1 MKLKEL
7 GTIAV
12 GMFVILAMGMG
23 DAPKPEAVQAFAV
36 IEEVKEEPVKENTV
50 KEKELTVQD
59 QIVMACEEA
68 GVNPEIAVAIS
79 RVETGHFASK
89 AFTRLH
95 NVGGLSVNEE
105 PIAYESLEEGIAAF
119 VDCLA
124 WYKEDG
130 LCTVEEIGK
139 RWCPDNYEAW
149 VSLVKKI
156 MEEGYV

>member
-1 MKLKEL
+1 MKVKEL

-36 IEEVKEEPVKENTV
+36 IEEVKEEPVKE
-50 KEKELTVQD
+50 KELTVQD
-59 QIVMACEEA
+59 QIVLECEEA
-68 GVNPEIAVAIS
+68 GVNPEIAVAIA

-89 AFTRLH
+89 AFTKLH

-105 PIAYESLEEGIAAF
+105 PIAYESLEEGSAAF

-124 WYKEDG
+124 WYKEYG

>member
-1 MKLKEL
+1 MKIKEL

-12 GMFVILAMGMG
+12 GMLVILAMGMG
-23 DAPKPEAVQAFAV
+23 DAPEPEAATAFTV
-36 IEEVKEEPVKENTV
+36 IEEVKEVDKEPV
-50 KEKELTVQD
+50 KELTVQD

-68 GVNPEIAVAIS
+68 GVNPEIAVAIA

-89 AFTRLH
+89 AFTKLH

-119 VDCLA
+119 VNCLA
-124 WYKEDG
+124 WYQEDG
-130 LCTVEEIGK
+130 LVTVDEIGR

>member
-1 MKLKEL
+1 MKVKEL

-36 IEEVKEEPVKENTV
+36 IEEVNEEPV

-59 QIVMACEEA
+59 QIVLACEEA
-68 GVNPEIAVAIS
+68 GVNPEIAVAIA

-89 AFTRLH
+89 AFTKLH
-95 NVGGLSVNEE
+95 NVGGLSINEE

-119 VDCLA
+119 VDCLS

-130 LCTVEEIGK
+130 LCTVDEIGK

>member
-1 MKLKEL
+1 MKVKEL

-36 IEEVKEEPVKENTV
+36 IEEVEEEPV

-59 QIVMACEEA
+59 KIVLECEEA
-68 GVNPEIAVAIS
+68 GVNPEIAVAIA

-89 AFTRLH
+89 AFTKLH

>member
-1 MKLKEL
+1 MKVKEL

-23 DAPKPEAVQAFAV
+23 DAPKPEAVTAFTV
-36 IEEVKEEPVKENTV
+36 IEEVKEVEEEPV
-50 KEKELTVQD
+50 KELTVQD
-59 QIVMACEEA
+59 QIMMACEEA
-68 GVNPEIAVAIS
+68 GVNPEIAVAIA

-89 AFTRLH
+89 AFTKLH
-95 NVGGLSVNEE
+95 NVGGLSVSEE
-105 PIAYESLEEGIAAF
+105 PIAYESLEDGIAAF
-119 VDCLA
+119 VNCLA
-124 WYKEDG
+124 WYQEDG
-130 LCTVEEIGK
+130 LVTVEEIGK

>member
-12 GMFVILAMGMG
+12 GMLVILAMGMG
-23 DAPKPEAVQAFAV
+23 DAPEPEAATAFTV
-36 IEEVKEEPVKENTV
+36 IEEVKEVDEEPV
-50 KEKELTVQD
+50 KELTVQD
-59 QIVMACEEA
+59 QIVIACEEA
-68 GVNPEIAVAIS
+68 GVNPEIAVAIA

-89 AFTRLH
+89 AFTKLH

-119 VDCLA
+119 VNCLA

-149 VSLVKKI
+149 VSLVNKI

>member
-36 IEEVKEEPVKENTV
+36 IEEVKEEPVKE
-50 KEKELTVQD
+50 KELTVQYK
-59 QIVMACEEA
+59 IVLACEEA
-68 GVNPEIAVAIS
+68 GVNPEIAVAIA

-89 AFTRLH
+89 AFTKLH

>member
-1 MKLKEL
+1 MKIKEL

-12 GMFVILAMGMG
+12 GMLVILAMGMG
-23 DAPKPEAVQAFAV
+23 DAPEPEAATAFTV
-36 IEEVKEEPVKENTV
+36 IEEVKAVEEEPV
-50 KEKELTVQD
+50 KELTVQD

-68 GVNPEIAVAIS
+68 GVNPEIAVAIA

-89 AFTRLH
+89 AFTKLH

-156 MEEGYV
+156 MEEGNV

>member
-1 MKLKEL
+1 MKVKEL
-7 GTIAV
+7 GTIAI

-23 DAPKPEAVQAFAV
+23 DAPKPEAVQAFTV
-36 IEEVKEEPVKENTV
+36 IEEVNEEPV

-59 QIVMACEEA
+59 RIVLACEEA
-68 GVNPEIAVAIS
+68 GVNPEIAVAIA

-89 AFTRLH
+89 AFTKLH

-105 PIAYESLEEGIAAF
+105 PISYESLEDGIAAF

-130 LCTVEEIGK
+130 LSTVEEIGK

>member
-1 MKLKEL
+1 MKVKEL

-23 DAPKPEAVQAFAV
+23 DAPKPEAVQAFTV
-36 IEEVKEEPVKENTV
+36 IEEVKEEPVKE
-50 KEKELTVQD
+50 KELTVQD
-59 QIVMACEEA
+59 KIVLACEEA
-68 GVNPEIAVAIS
+68 GVNPEIAVAIA

-89 AFTRLH
+89 SFTKLN

-105 PIAYESLEEGIAAF
+105 PIAYESLEDGIAAF

-124 WYKEDG
+124 LYQEDG
-130 LCTVEEIGK
+130 FCTVEEIGK

>member
-1 MKLKEL
+1 MKIKEL

-12 GMFVILAMGMG
+12 GMLVILAMGMG
-23 DAPKPEAVQAFAV
+23 DAPEPEAVEAFTV
-36 IEEVKEEPVKENTV
+36 IEEVKEIDEEPV
-50 KEKELTVQD
+50 KELTVQD

-68 GVNPEIAVAIS
+68 GVNPEIAVAIA

-89 AFTRLH
+89 AFTKLH

-105 PIAYESLEEGIAAF
+105 PIAYESLEDGIAAF

-124 WYKEDG
+124 WYQEDG
-130 LCTVEEIGK
+130 LCTVDEIGK

>member
-1 MKLKEL
+1 MKVKEL
-7 GTIAV
+7 GTIAI

-23 DAPKPEAVQAFAV
+23 DAPKPEAVQAFTV
-36 IEEVKEEPVKENTV
+36 IEEVNEEPV

-59 QIVMACEEA
+59 RIVLACEEA
-68 GVNPEIAVAIS
+68 GVNPEIAVAIA

-89 AFTRLH
+89 AFTKLH

-105 PIAYESLEEGIAAF
+105 PISYESLEDGIAAF

>member
-1 MKLKEL
+1 MKVKEL

-23 DAPKPEAVQAFAV
+23 DAPKPEAVEAAV
-36 IEEVKEEPVKENTV
+36 YIPKVEEQPVE
-50 KEKELTVQD
+50 EKELTVQD

-68 GVNPEIAVAIS
+68 GVNPEIAVAIA

-89 AFTRLH
+89 AFTKLH

-119 VDCLA
+119 VNCLA
-124 WYKEDG
+124 WYQEDG
-130 LCTVEEIGK
+130 LVTVEEIGK

>member
-12 GMFVILAMGMG
+12 GMLVILAMGMG
-23 DAPKPEAVQAFAV
+23 DAPEPEAVEAFTV
-36 IEEVKEEPVKENTV
+36 IEEVKEIEEDPV
-50 KEKELTVQD
+50 KELTVQD

-89 AFTRLH
+89 AFTKLH

-105 PIAYESLEEGIAAF
+105 PIAYESLEEGIADF
-119 VDCLA
+119 VNCLA
-124 WYKEDG
+124 WYQEDG
-130 LCTVEEIGK
+130 LVTVEEIGK
-139 RWCPDNYEAW
+139 RWCPENYEAW
-149 VSLVKKI
+149 VSLVKKV

>member
-1 MKLKEL
+1 MKVKEL

-23 DAPKPEAVQAFAV
+23 DAPKPKAVQAFAV
-36 IEEVKEEPVKENTV
+36 IEEVNEEPV

-68 GVNPEIAVAIS
+68 GVNPEIAVAIA

-89 AFTRLH
+89 AFAKLH

>member
-1 MKLKEL
+1 MKVKEL

-23 DAPKPEAVQAFAV
+23 DAPKPEAVHAFAV
-36 IEEVKEEPVKENTV
+36 IEEVEEEPV

-59 QIVMACEEA
+59 RIVLACEET
-68 GVNPEIAVAIS
+68 GVNPEIAVAIA

-89 AFTRLH
+89 AFTKLH

-139 RWCPDNYEAW
+139 RWCPDNYEVW

>member
-1 MKLKEL
+1 MKIKEL

-12 GMFVILAMGMG
+12 GMLVILAMGMG
-23 DAPKPEAVQAFAV
+23 DAPEPEAATAFTV
-36 IEEVKEEPVKENTV
+36 IEEIKEVEEEPV
-50 KEKELTVQD
+50 KELTVQD

-68 GVNPEIAVAIS
+68 GVNPEIAVAIA

-89 AFTRLH
+89 AFTKLH

-119 VDCLA
+119 VNCLA
-124 WYKEDG
+124 WYQEDG
-130 LCTVEEIGK
+130 LVTVEEIGK

>member
-1 MKLKEL
+1 MKIKEL

-12 GMFVILAMGMG
+12 GMLVILAMGMG
-23 DAPKPEAVQAFAV
+23 DAPEPEAVTAFTV
-36 IEEVKEEPVKENTV
+36 IEEVKEIEEEPV
-50 KEKELTVQD
+50 KELTVQD
-59 QIVMACEEA
+59 QIIMACEEA
-68 GVNPEIAVAIS
+68 GVNPEIAVAIA

-89 AFTRLH
+89 AFTKLH

-119 VDCLA
+119 VNCLA
-124 WYKEDG
+124 WYQEDG
-130 LCTVEEIGK
+130 LVTVEEIGK

>member
-12 GMFVILAMGMG
+12 GMLVILAMGMG
-23 DAPKPEAVQAFAV
+23 DAPEPEAVEAV
-36 IEEVKEEPVKENTV
+36 VYVPKVEEQPVE
-50 KEKELTVQD
+50 EKELSVQD

-68 GVNPEIAVAIS
+68 GVNPEIAVAIA

-89 AFTRLH
+89 AFTKLH

-119 VDCLA
+119 VNCLA
-124 WYKEDG
+124 WYQEDG
-130 LCTVEEIGK
+130 LVTVEEIGR